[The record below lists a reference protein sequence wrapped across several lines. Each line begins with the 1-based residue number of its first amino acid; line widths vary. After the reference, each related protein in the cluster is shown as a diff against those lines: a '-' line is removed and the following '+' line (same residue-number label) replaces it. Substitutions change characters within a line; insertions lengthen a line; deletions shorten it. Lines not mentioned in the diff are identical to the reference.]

1 MSETTESTPNE
12 ETNGLTNVNVADNG
26 GGMTITA
33 DREPEVDP
41 MDVQPIEMPEQ
52 FANSDDPQQALL
64 KSYNELRA
72 KMSKGEHKDG
82 QEEGT
87 QEESTETTSD
97 PVGEDDNTTSDTDNT
112 DSDSTTDST
121 DTESL
126 EGKYTKLYTEQGGS
140 LTDEQLAELSQTTGE
155 TIEGIKEYIEFKKG
169 RTEADI
175 ADSDAKVMEA
185 IGGTEAY
192 TEISKW
198 ANDSLPEGELSAIEG
213 MLSNPELAVRGAQVL
228 KQLHASRASIEPS
241 VKVEG
246 GNGGEAP
253 DVYMSNA
260 EEIEDMQ
267 NPLYKSSTKFRRKV
281 TEKIQRSMKY
291 HSQLNK

>member
-1 MSETTESTPNE
+1 
-12 ETNGLTNVNVADNG
+12 
-26 GGMTITA
+26 
-33 DREPEVDP
+33 
-41 MDVQPIEMPEQ
+41 MDVQRIEMPEQ
-52 FANSDDPQQALL
+52 FANAEDPQQALL

-72 KMSKGEHKDG
+72 KMSKGEHKDE
-82 QEEGT
+82 QEGAEGST
-87 QEESTETTSD
+87 QTTDDDVGEDIGTTSD
-97 PVGEDDNTTSDTDNT
+97 ADNTG
-112 DSDSTTDST
+112 SDSTTDST
-121 DTESL
+121 DNDSL

-140 LTDEQLAELSQTTGE
+140 LTDEQYTELSVMTGQP
-155 TIEGIKEYIEFKKG
+155 IDSLKHYVDSLSGK
-169 RTEADI
+169 TEADI

-198 ANDSLPEGELSAIEG
+198 ANASLPESELSAIEG

-246 GNGGEAP
+246 GNGVEAP

-267 NPLYKSSTKFRRKV
+267 NPLYKSSPKFRRSV
-281 TEKIQRSMKY
+281 AEKIQRSMKY
-291 HSQLNK
+291 HSMQG

>member
-12 ETNGLTNVNVADNG
+12 ETNGLTNVDVVDNG

-41 MDVQPIEMPEQ
+41 MDVQRIEMPEQ
-52 FANSDDPQQALL
+52 FANAEDPQQALL

-72 KMSKGEHKDG
+72 KMSKGEHKDE
-82 QEEGT
+82 QEGAEGST
-87 QEESTETTSD
+87 QTTDDDVGEDIGTTSD
-97 PVGEDDNTTSDTDNT
+97 ADNTG
-112 DSDSTTDST
+112 SDSTTDST
-121 DTESL
+121 DNDSL

-140 LTDEQLAELSQTTGE
+140 LTDEQYTELSVMTGQP
-155 TIEGIKEYIEFKKG
+155 IDSLKHYVDSLSGK
-169 RTEADI
+169 TEADI

-198 ANDSLPEGELSAIEG
+198 ANDALPESELSAIEG
-213 MLSNPELAVRGAQVL
+213 MLANPELAVRGAQVL

-246 GNGGEAP
+246 GNGVEAP

-267 NPLYKSSTKFRRKV
+267 NPLYKSSPKFRRSV
-281 TEKIQRSMKY
+281 AEKIQRSMKY
-291 HSQLNK
+291 HSMQG

>member
-12 ETNGLTNVNVADNG
+12 ETNGLTNVDVVDNG

-41 MDVQPIEMPEQ
+41 MDVQRIEMPEQ
-52 FANSDDPQQALL
+52 FANAEDPQQALL

-72 KMSKGEHKDG
+72 KMSKGEHKDE
-82 QEEGT
+82 QEGAEGST
-87 QEESTETTSD
+87 QTTDDDVGEDIGTTSD
-97 PVGEDDNTTSDTDNT
+97 ADNTG
-112 DSDSTTDST
+112 SDSTTDST
-121 DTESL
+121 DNDSL

-140 LTDEQLAELSQTTGE
+140 LTDEQYTELSVMTGQP
-155 TIEGIKEYIEFKKG
+155 IDSLKHYVDSLSGK
-169 RTEADI
+169 TEADI

-198 ANDSLPEGELSAIEG
+198 ANASLPESELSAIEG

-246 GNGGEAP
+246 GNGVEAP

-267 NPLYKSSTKFRRKV
+267 NPLYKSSPKFRRSV
-281 TEKIQRSMKY
+281 AEKIQRSMKY
-291 HSQLNK
+291 HSMQG

>member
-1 MSETTESTPNE
+1 MSETTENTE
-12 ETNGLTNVNVADNG
+12 ETNGLTNVDVVDNG

-41 MDVQPIEMPEQ
+41 MDVQPLEVPEK
-52 FANSDDPQQALL
+52 FVAEDPQVQLQNIL
-64 KSYNELRA
+64 KANKELEKRL
-72 KMSKGEHKDG
+72 SQGGGTKD
-82 QEEGT
+82 ETEGGDV
-87 QEESTETTSD
+87 QTTSD
-97 PVGEDDNTTSDTDNT
+97 EVGEESGTDTTTDPADSNDD
-112 DSDSTTDST
+112 TDST

-169 RTEADI
+169 RTDADI

-198 ANDSLPEGELSAIEG
+198 ANDSLPESELSAIEG

-267 NPLYKSSTKFRRKV
+267 NPLYKSSPKFRRQV

-291 HSQLNK
+291 HSMQK

>member
-1 MSETTESTPNE
+1 
-12 ETNGLTNVNVADNG
+12 
-26 GGMTITA
+26 
-33 DREPEVDP
+33 
-41 MDVQPIEMPEQ
+41 MDVQRIEMPEQ
-52 FANSDDPQQALL
+52 FANAEDPQQALL

-72 KMSKGEHKDG
+72 KMSKGEHKDE
-82 QEEGT
+82 QEGAEGST
-87 QEESTETTSD
+87 QTTDDDVGEDIGTTSD
-97 PVGEDDNTTSDTDNT
+97 ADNTG
-112 DSDSTTDST
+112 SDSTTDST
-121 DTESL
+121 DNDSL

-140 LTDEQLAELSQTTGE
+140 LTDEQYTELSVMTGQP
-155 TIEGIKEYIEFKKG
+155 IDSLKHYVDSLSGK
-169 RTEADI
+169 TEADI

-198 ANDSLPEGELSAIEG
+198 ANASLPESELSAIEG

-228 KQLHASRASIEPS
+228 KHLHASRASIEPS

-246 GNGGEAP
+246 GNGVEAP

-267 NPLYKSSTKFRRKV
+267 NPLYKSSPKFRRSV
-281 TEKIQRSMKY
+281 AEKIQRSMKY
-291 HSQLNK
+291 HSMQG

>member
-12 ETNGLTNVNVADNG
+12 ETNGLTNVDVVDNG

-41 MDVQPIEMPEQ
+41 MDVQLIEMPEQ
-52 FANSDDPQQALL
+52 FANAEDPQQALL

-72 KMSKGEHKDG
+72 KMSKGEHKDE
-82 QEEGT
+82 QEGT
-87 QEESTETTSD
+87 EGSTQTAD
-97 PVGEDDNTTSDTDNT
+97 DDVGEDIGTTSDTDNT
-112 DSDSTTDST
+112 GSDSTTDST
-121 DTESL
+121 DNDSL

-140 LTDEQLAELSQTTGE
+140 LTDEQYTELSVMTGQP
-155 TIEGIKEYIEFKKG
+155 IDSLKHYVDSLSGK
-169 RTEADI
+169 TEADI

-198 ANDSLPEGELSAIEG
+198 ANASLPESELSAIEG
-213 MLSNPELAVRGAQVL
+213 MLANPELAVRGAQVL

-246 GNGGEAP
+246 GNGVEAP

-267 NPLYKSSTKFRRKV
+267 NPLYKSSPKFRRSV
-281 TEKIQRSMKY
+281 AEKIQRSMKY
-291 HSQLNK
+291 HSMQGQ